1 MNELIFSLRDLY
13 PNIATTQ
20 EETSVKANPDAED
33 QTVLNEDSELS
44 EKADNNN
51 ASTKMI
57 LLAIVIIVALVV
69 SAMPKNYKL
78 SFNQRMNRQNG

>member
-1 MNELIFSLRDLY
+1 MNELVFSLRDLY

-33 QTVLNEDSELS
+33 QTVLNEDAELS

-51 ASTKMI
+51 ASSKMI
-57 LLAIVIIVALVV
+57 LLAIIIIVCLVV
-69 SAMPKNYKL
+69 LFGSTK
-78 SFNQRMNRQNG
+78 

>member
-20 EETSVKANPDAED
+20 EETSQKANPDAED
-33 QTVLNEDSELS
+33 QTVLNEDAELS

-51 ASTKMI
+51 ASSKMI

-69 SAMPKNYKL
+69 LFGSSK
-78 SFNQRMNRQNG
+78 

>member
-1 MNELIFSLRDLY
+1 MNELTFSLRDLY

-20 EETSVKANPDAED
+20 EETSVKSNPDAED
-33 QTVLNEDSELS
+33 QTVLNEDADLS

-51 ASTKMI
+51 ASSKMI

-69 SAMPKNYKL
+69 LFGSSK
-78 SFNQRMNRQNG
+78 